1 MADPLDDRR
10 YPASP
15 RLKRQAR
22 REGRS
27 PRSRDLASAL
37 VMLAA
42 LLGLMLLGGNI
53 ADQMIRVT
61 SDQLQGPAN
70 GHVDPGFSSES
81 VVELWHR
88 QLAGIGQVLLPLL
101 GLIVLAAVAV
111 HAGQVGFLFLPER
124 ALPKASHINPLAG
137 LRRIFS
143 VNNTARWLMGIT
155 RLLLILG
162 IAGISLWTSRRQMA
176 QMVSSGPLL
185 MTASMLQLLLITA
198 VRICCGLVLL
208 GGADYAWHRWRWE
221 QEMKMTGEQ
230 FREEQRLL
238 QGGERRRPAD
248 RFTPVLSE
256 LLICSS
262 DGPAIG
268 LSYHNAASGA
278 PLIWLRAEGA
288 AARQAQQRA
297 EEEGR
302 HLVHDDLLARQLFE
316 TSLAVGE
323 SIDPGFYRRVARL
336 WPH

>member
-1 MADPLDDRR
+1 
-10 YPASP
+10 
-15 RLKRQAR
+15 
-22 REGRS
+22 
-27 PRSRDLASAL
+27 
-37 VMLAA
+37 
-42 LLGLMLLGGNI
+42 
-53 ADQMIRVT
+53 
-61 SDQLQGPAN
+61 
-70 GHVDPGFSSES
+70 
-81 VVELWHR
+81 
-88 QLAGIGQVLLPLL
+88 
-101 GLIVLAAVAV
+101 
-111 HAGQVGFLFLPER
+111 
-124 ALPKASHINPLAG
+124 
-137 LRRIFS
+137 
-143 VNNTARWLMGIT
+143 
-155 RLLLILG
+155 
-162 IAGISLWTSRRQMA
+162 
-176 QMVSSGPLL
+176 
-185 MTASMLQLLLITA
+185 
-198 VRICCGLVLL
+198 
-208 GGADYAWHRWRWE
+208 
-221 QEMKMTGEQ
+221 MTGEQ

-297 EEEGR
+297 EDEGH